1 METLEA
7 LGRLLLDAGITWLNG
22 FLVMAYT
29 LLDNLPHLLALAAVA
44 LVLRLDRRAALHDL
58 SRPGREG
65 RPEVRP
71 DGLRAWAPQGF
82 TATIG
87 LAWSVAALAYPQP
100 VPWIGAAMWWGW
112 LLALAVLPGERA
124 ALLWRGKGFLLT
136 YALALLGFRTYLA
149 TAARF
154 DPAAWAEILGSSG
167 EAKRVIAGN
176 LAIFSTVGT
185 WLTWFVLPLAH
196 FSYLI
201 QRLLVNPLS
210 LAAPF
215 ATVEEL
221 MAALRGRRGSGYR

>member
-82 TATIG
+82 TVTIG

-112 LLALAVLPGERA
+112 LLALAVLPSERA

-136 YALALLGFRTYLA
+136 YALALLGFRAYLA

-196 FSYLI
+196 FSYLV

-221 MAALRGRRGSGYR
+221 IAALRGRRGSGYR